1 MDKAQ
6 IIKALESI
14 KEEKKRG
21 FLQSYDLVITLKDI
35 DIKTKPVD
43 AFVVM
48 PNSRGKKIKV
58 CGLVGQELA
67 DKAQKACDL
76 VIREKDFPIYKE
88 DKKKVKKLARD
99 YDFFIAQANLMAQIA
114 AVFGRAF
121 GPRGKMPNPKA
132 GAVIPANAD
141 VEMLVKRLQNTVAVK
156 AKTMPAIQCTIGSED
171 MNVEQVAENIFA
183 VYTQLLKLLPSEEQN
198 IRTVY
203 VKKSMSPVVKV

>member
-14 KEEKKRG
+14 KEEKKRN
-21 FLQSYDLVITLKDI
+21 FLQSYDLIITLKDI

-48 PNSRGKKIKV
+48 PHSRGKKIKV

-67 DKAQKACDL
+67 DKAQKICDF
-76 VIREKDFPIYKE
+76 VIREKDFPMYKE
-88 DKKKVKKLARD
+88 DKKKVKKLAQD

-114 AVFGRAF
+114 AVFGRGF

-141 VEMLVKRLQNTVAVK
+141 VDVLIKRLQNTVAVK
-156 AKTMPAIQCTIGSED
+156 AKTMAAIQCTIGSED
-171 MNVEQVAENIFA
+171 MNFEPVAENILA
-183 VYTQLLKLLPSEEQN
+183 VYNQLLKLLPSEEQN

-203 VKKSMSPVVKV
+203 VKKSMSAVVKV